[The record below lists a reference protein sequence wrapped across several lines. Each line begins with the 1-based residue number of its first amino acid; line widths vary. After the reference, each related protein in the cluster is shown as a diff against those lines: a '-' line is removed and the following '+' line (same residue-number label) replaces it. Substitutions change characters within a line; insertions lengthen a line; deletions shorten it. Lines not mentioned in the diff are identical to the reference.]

1 MKNKKSQQDDK
12 ICNSHFVSN
21 LFALRKTVL
30 LSLLGIAVC
39 IVALAPF
46 TNLLFDEATK
56 PLLSSLPQGSR
67 MLAVG
72 VVSPVLG
79 PLKVLLFCAFV
90 LSLPF
95 TLYMIWSF
103 VSPALYKHEKRTALP
118 FILSSVVMFATG
130 TMYCYFVVFRALFPF
145 IASFAPETVNFA
157 PDIEVYIS
165 FLLHMFLAFGLAFET
180 PVAVFLLAASG
191 VVELERLKKV
201 RRYVIVGAFALA
213 AVLTPPDVTSQL
225 LLALPLLVLYELG
238 LIVSSI
244 FLARKQKKQN
254 SLVVAP

>member
-12 ICNSHFVSN
+12 ISNSPFVSN

-39 IVALAPF
+39 IAALAPF
-46 TNLLFDEATK
+46 TELLFDEATK

-157 PDIEVYIS
+157 PDIEIYIS
-165 FLLHMFLAFGLAFET
+165 FLLHMFAFET

>member
-12 ICNSHFVSN
+12 ICISPFVSN

-39 IVALAPF
+39 IAALAPF

-103 VSPALYKHEKRTALP
+103 VSPALYKHEKEPLCLLSCHQWSCLQQVPCTA
-118 FILSSVVMFATG
+118 ILWS
-130 TMYCYFVVFRALFPF
+130 
-145 IASFAPETVNFA
+145 
-157 PDIEVYIS
+157 
-165 FLLHMFLAFGLAFET
+165 
-180 PVAVFLLAASG
+180 
-191 VVELERLKKV
+191 LERSFHL
-201 RRYVIVGAFALA
+201 
-213 AVLTPPDVTSQL
+213 SL
-225 LLALPLLVLYELG
+225 LLPQ
-238 LIVSSI
+238 
-244 FLARKQKKQN
+244 RQ
-254 SLVVAP
+254 